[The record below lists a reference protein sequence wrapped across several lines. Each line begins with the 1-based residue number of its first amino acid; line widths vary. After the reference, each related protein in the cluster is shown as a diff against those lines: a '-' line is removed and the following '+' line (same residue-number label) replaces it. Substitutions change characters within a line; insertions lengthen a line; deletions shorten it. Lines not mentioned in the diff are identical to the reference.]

1 MDSLKKELKGKN
13 KLLKNH
19 AMFSSSTLKVKRHLA
34 TSYVFATEE
43 SKGEALQ
50 MQTTKESLKLYQ
62 S

>member
-1 MDSLKKELKGKN
+1 
-13 KLLKNH
+13 
-19 AMFSSSTLKVKRHLA
+19 MFSSSTLKVKRHLA